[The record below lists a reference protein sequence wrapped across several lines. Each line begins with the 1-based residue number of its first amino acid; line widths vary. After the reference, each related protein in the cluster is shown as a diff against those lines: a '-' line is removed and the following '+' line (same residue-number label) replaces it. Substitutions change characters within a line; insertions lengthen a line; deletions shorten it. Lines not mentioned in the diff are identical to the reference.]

1 MEVGGHRSRRRRGRA
16 TRGGGG
22 SSGFLPASDCFSPS
36 SEACEQLV
44 KALLLFFL
52 LPRRRRRRNSSPP
65 SSIGRGGFHARLRLL
80 CRRPEAEET
89 HLDLLK
95 IIPSSLPSLALCF
108 PVSPA
113 PGLCTHWPDAT
124 GLAPR
129 LPPPLGWLLLLPSRR
144 GRGPPSRFSPCL
156 QYTVQMVEVACAL
169 YCNRGIGTP
178 RRELA
183 LFSPVEVALL
193 AKE

>member
-52 LPRRRRRRNSSPP
+52 LPRRRRHSSF
-65 SSIGRGGFHARLRLL
+65 GGLGLGGFHARLLL
-80 CRRPEAEET
+80 LRRRPEAEET

-95 IIPSSLPSLALCF
+95 IIPSFLPSLALCF

-124 GLAPR
+124 GLAR
-129 LPPPLGWLLLLPSRR
+129 RSPPPLGWLLLLPSRR
-144 GRGPPSRFSPCL
+144 GRRGTRLPASLRAYSTQYRWCGGRWPVRCIATEGSECL
-156 QYTVQMVEVACAL
+156 D
-169 YCNRGIGTP
+169 GSSI
-178 RRELA
+178 
-183 LFSPVEVALL
+183 FPVEVALL